1 MTATVLQPPTPLP
14 AKFGAP
20 SLFLAGSID
29 DGMAEHWQA
38 LVVEALSDANV
49 VLLNP
54 RREYWEPPARQ
65 SIQNQ
70 VFRSQ
75 VNWELEAQERADL
88 ILMYFA
94 PESKAP
100 ITLLELGLFARSG
113 KLLIACP
120 STFWRRGNVEVVCA
134 RYGIPLVDSLE
145 DLLQLTR
152 SKLNLLSQETPGTP
166 ALTN

>member
-1 MTATVLQPPTPLP
+1 MTTVLQPPTPLP
-14 AKFGAP
+14 AKLAAP
-20 SLFLAGSID
+20 SVFLAGSID
-29 DGMAEHWQA
+29 DGKAEHWQA
-38 LVVEALSDANV
+38 LVVEALKNENV

-54 RREYWEPPARQ
+54 RRDHWEPPARQ
-65 SIQNQ
+65 NIQNQ

-94 PESKAP
+94 PETKAP

-113 KLLIACP
+113 KLLVACP
-120 STFWRRGNVEVVCA
+120 DIFWRKGNVEVVCA
-134 RYGIPLVDSLE
+134 RYGIPLVDSLD
-145 DLLQLTR
+145 DLLELTK
-152 SKLNLLSQETPGTP
+152 SKLNFLSSETLSTS